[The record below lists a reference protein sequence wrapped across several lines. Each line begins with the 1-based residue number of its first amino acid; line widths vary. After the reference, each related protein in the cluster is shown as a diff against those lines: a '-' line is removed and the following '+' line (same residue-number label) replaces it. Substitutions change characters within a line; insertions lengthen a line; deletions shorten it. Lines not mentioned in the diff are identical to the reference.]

1 MQLVAQFNVPRT
13 LRIMSLAHALM
24 TSLLEKSSSGYDLAR
39 RFDKSIGFFWHAT
52 HQQIYRELGRM
63 ETAGWIS
70 SEAAPDGGKTRKR
83 IYEVQ
88 AAGREELTRWLQE
101 PTPPMDT
108 RDELMVKLRADA
120 VMGPQGLDAEIERRL
135 ETHQTKLKAYRSIEQ
150 RDFPDSATLSREA
163 RIQHMILKTGIMY
176 EQGWTQWCKE
186 ALKMLREV
194 PA

>member
-1 MQLVAQFNVPRT
+1 
-13 LRIMSLAHALM
+13 MSLAHALL
-24 TSLLEKSSSGYDLAR
+24 TSLTEKASSGYDLAR
-39 RFDKSIGFFWHAT
+39 RFDKSIGFFWRAT

-63 ETAGWIS
+63 EAAGWIS

-120 VMGPQGLDAEIERRL
+120 VMGPQGLDAEIERRM
-135 ETHQTKLKAYRSIEQ
+135 EVHQTKLKAYRAIEH
-150 RDFPDSATLSREA
+150 RDFPESATLSREA

-176 EQGWTQWCKE
+176 EQGWAQWCKE

>member
-1 MQLVAQFNVPRT
+1 
-13 LRIMSLAHALM
+13 
-24 TSLLEKSSSGYDLAR
+24 
-39 RFDKSIGFFWHAT
+39 
-52 HQQIYRELGRM
+52 
-63 ETAGWIS
+63 
-70 SEAAPDGGKTRKR
+70 
-83 IYEVQ
+83 VQ